1 MPRHA
6 QAARLRQTL
15 AQVQTFA
22 ISRRMLSNEQGQC
35 HHQNGSECASRWRG
49 RRHRVAG
56 SPSRRSEVQR
66 VVGNNG
72 WLERMSGNECWGVVG
87 GRACAG
93 QAGHPSCSELGVW
106 VDILTTVIRREGPLA
121 PSPGGAHSLDCPVLR
136 ADGGT
141 TTYGHS
147 ANPTETARIREVP

>member
-22 ISRRMLSNEQGQC
+22 ISRRMVSHEQGQC
-35 HHQNGSECASRWRG
+35 HHQNMSECASRWRG

-72 WLERMSGNECWGVVG
+72 WLERMLGNECWGLSAG
-87 GRACAG
+87 GPVQGKRGIEVAR
-93 QAGHPSCSELGVW
+93 SF
-106 VDILTTVIRREGPLA
+106 A
-121 PSPGGAHSLDCPVLR
+121 PAPRDLI
-136 ADGGT
+136 T
-141 TTYGHS
+141 
-147 ANPTETARIREVP
+147 